1 MGPRAYYTPFR
12 SIRPGS
18 MLCYMNVLSLC
29 NGLRPWALRLA
40 SAAGASRTKRS
51 LFVPSTVM
59 VLAVLAAGASPV
71 SAQSILKTAG
81 NYSVLASQGITAAGA
96 GFSVVN
102 GNVGLFPAATTN
114 ITGFPPATVSG
125 TTLLGTAAG
134 IISTGGATQQ
144 AQADL
149 QVAATGLAA
158 MAQTTNYSN
167 VDMANLGPLPPG
179 VYRWDGAASLTGAL
193 VLDAQGKNNVFWV
206 FQIGTTLT
214 TALNSSVTVINPG
227 SNGGSD
233 DGIFWNAA
241 TGAIVIGDNN
251 TILGNYIAYTS
262 ITSTGST
269 VLLGASGV
277 RFLALNAAVT
287 FAGPGS
293 VNALGGSRG
302 GDWTGGLTLNGATV
316 VPTTSGSSGSP
327 GSPGTPGSP
336 GAPVITSPPTAT
348 GTAGAPI
355 PPYTIVATGGPTSYS
370 ATGLPTGL
378 SINSSTGQIT
388 GIATAWG
395 TFQVTISATNG
406 NGTTTTSLT
415 LTIVSSHI
423 VNFSARAMSGPGAAT
438 LILGFVTAGDGK
450 NLLIR
455 GIGPG
460 LAPFGMIHI
469 SYSFPGG
476 VAGRLVAMSIISLG
490 FA

>member
-1 MGPRAYYTPFR
+1 
-12 SIRPGS
+12 
-18 MLCYMNVLSLC
+18 MNVLSLC
-29 NGLRPWALRLA
+29 NGFRQWAQRPA
-40 SAAGASRTKRS
+40 SVAGASRIKRS
-51 LFVPSTVM
+51 LLVPSTVM
-59 VLAVLAAGASPV
+59 VLALLTAGASPL
-71 SAQSILKTAG
+71 SAQSILKSAG

-158 MAQTTNYSN
+158 MAQTKNYSN

-193 VLDAQGKNNVFWV
+193 VLDAQGHNNVFWV

-241 TGAIVIGDNN
+241 TGAIVIGDDN

-277 RFLALNAAVT
+277 RFLALNAAIT

-302 GDWTGGLTLNGATV
+302 GDWTGGLTLNGTSV

-327 GSPGTPGSP
+327 GTPGSP
-336 GAPVITSPPTAT
+336 GSPVITSPPTAT

-355 PPYTIVATGGPTSYS
+355 PPYSIVATGGPTSYS

-378 SINSSTGQIT
+378 SVNPATGQIT

-406 NGTTTTSLT
+406 NGTTATSLT
-415 LTIVSSHI
+415 LTIV
-423 VNFSARAMSGPGAAT
+423 
-438 LILGFVTAGDGK
+438 
-450 NLLIR
+450 
-455 GIGPG
+455 
-460 LAPFGMIHI
+460 
-469 SYSFPGG
+469 
-476 VAGRLVAMSIISLG
+476 
-490 FA
+490 